1 MCLAI
6 PGRLA
11 AITEGEG
18 FDRRGTVDYDGAR
31 QEVSLAY
38 LPDVQ
43 VGDYVLVH
51 VGFAMTQ
58 VDTEEAER
66 LLQELRDLGG
76 EVGDGFDRFHAVG
89 HARGVAEIDD
99 VLVGQALH
107 QRADDR
113 QPADAGIEYADGG
126 VCIRGH
132 EWQDGGMR
140 KTAFY
145 PQDFKARSKP

>member
-6 PGRLA
+6 PGRLVA
-11 AITEGEG
+11 VSDGEG
-18 FDRRGTVDYDGAR
+18 FDRRGTVDHDGAR

-66 LLQELRDLGG
+66 LLQELRDLGI
-76 EVGDGFDRFHAVG
+76 A
-89 HARGVAEIDD
+89 
-99 VLVGQALH
+99 
-107 QRADDR
+107 
-113 QPADAGIEYADGG
+113 
-126 VCIRGH
+126 
-132 EWQDGGMR
+132 
-140 KTAFY
+140 
-145 PQDFKARSKP
+145 